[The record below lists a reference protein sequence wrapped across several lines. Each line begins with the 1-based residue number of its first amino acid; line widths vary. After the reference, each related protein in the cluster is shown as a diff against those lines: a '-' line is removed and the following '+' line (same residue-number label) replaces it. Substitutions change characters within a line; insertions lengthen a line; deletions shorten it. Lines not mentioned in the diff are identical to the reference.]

1 MKKYLFATLIALI
14 TLGMISCKGHKNGPD
29 ENPETKQTIFLT
41 VDSVGQDLVVF
52 SVSPSDTLALY
63 YVDAKP
69 RSIVMNKTTEE
80 LVNYFKA
87 GMDVLIDMGTEM
99 GLTYTYAD
107 FCWHGEHRL
116 HMNGLTPATDYVLYV
131 YYLDTLTAQPI
142 GDVHSVSFR
151 TDEIEILGE
160 KEVYMAEVSFEW
172 SEELNYWV
180 INAMDAEGNYDALIF
195 SQENSPKIGTF
206 SIENGGINDT
216 FFLVGGGID
225 GELYEF
231 VELTVVIEAVGGDL
245 YQISVDGLASD
256 GYRYHFTM
264 DPVPLVPMSDM
275 PLAPARKAPR
285 RATVACW

>member
-1 MKKYLFATLIALI
+1 MKKMIYATMVALF
-14 TLGMISCKGHKNGPD
+14 TLGMVSCQGNGNEQEP
-29 ENPETKQTIFLT
+29 KSTIVLT
-41 VDSVGQDLVVF
+41 VDSVGQTDLVF

-63 YVDAKP
+63 YIDAKP
-69 RSIVMNKTTEE
+69 RSIVVNKTTEE

-87 GMDVLIDMGTEM
+87 GMDVVLSLAAED
-99 GLTYTYAD
+99 GLNYSYAV
-107 FCWHGEHRL
+107 FCWNGEHQFY
-116 HMNGLTPATDYVLYV
+116 MNDLTPSTDYVLYV
-131 YYLDTLTAQPI
+131 YYIDTLTAQPI
-142 GDVHSVSFR
+142 GEVHAVPFR
-151 TDEIEILGE
+151 TKELEIVGE
-160 KEVYMAEVSFEW
+160 REVHMAEVSFEW

-206 SIENGGINDT
+206 SIENGGINNT
-216 FFLVGGGID
+216 FFLVGGGQE
-225 GELYEF
+225 GKLYEF

-245 YQISVDGLASD
+245 YQISIDGLASD

-285 RATVACW
+285 CAAVTCW